1 MSAQSFDRRVYG
13 LCVALDLSALRSG
26 FDRYMHAVLDPEL
39 SGEERRID
47 LKHMRFWYPYYAD
60 VVTDVAELRTP
71 RVEKR
76 TLKVINS
83 QSQIDYEPYAN
94 GQIVAD
100 LKAAQE
106 TILLNLPRV
115 PPDQHIPYKKGSQ
128 YFPEQYAAV
137 LVVHLR
143 MHWEY
148 LEKLA
153 RKKE

>member
-1 MSAQSFDRRVYG
+1 M
-13 LCVALDLSALRSG
+13 ALDLSALRSG
-26 FDRYMHAVLDPEL
+26 FDRYVHAVLDPEL

-60 VVTDVAELRTP
+60 VVTDVAELRKP

>member
-1 MSAQSFDRRVYG
+1 MSAQPFDHRVYG

-26 FDRYMHAVLDPEL
+26 FDGYVRAVLDPGL
-39 SGEERRID
+39 SGEERRTD

-60 VVTDVAELRTP
+60 VVTDVAELRKP

-94 GQIVAD
+94 DQIVAD

-106 TILLNLPRV
+106 AILLNLPRV
-115 PPDQHIPYKKGSQ
+115 PPDRYIPYKKGSR
-128 YFPEQYAAV
+128 YLPDEYAAV
-137 LVVHLR
+137 LVAHLR

-148 LEKLA
+148 LENPA
-153 RKKE
+153 RKK